1 MSYHDIDQIVTV
13 IWAGIFLSSSSH
25 IWNDRNLENLES
37 YDKNIFGKISFI
49 NNQIYLLEKRVEN
62 VLSLD
67 LYMDSLLMHNMRKN

>member
-1 MSYHDIDQIVTV
+1 MADQIVTV

-25 IWNDRNLENLES
+25 IWNDLNLENLES

>member
-1 MSYHDIDQIVTV
+1 MADQIVTV